1 MQAVHFLTVREQ
13 LKIFRSLTDKK
24 KRIISGLS
32 RKLLVNTFIRDIL
45 WYGDK
50 LVITYNFQEEA
61 IPPRLTK
68 SHTEEVEK
76 QVEEATRSASSFS
89 TGSYIFRQTAP
100 TKKES
105 WVQLSFLFTQ
115 TTQT

>member
-1 MQAVHFLTVREQ
+1 M
-13 LKIFRSLTDKK
+13 
-24 KRIISGLS
+24 S

-89 TGSYIFRQTAP
+89 TGSYKFRHPAP
-100 TKKES
+100 TKRELGS
-105 WVQLSFLFTQ
+105 TLFFVYADDQ
-115 TTQT
+115 KREP